1 MSDQT
6 ASDATTSP
14 GDLESD
20 LGAIFDDP
28 EFHIIERWM
37 SRLNLFEAVGAT
49 RSEQRHS
56 NFLAYVLSPNRPHGL
71 HTRPLAAV
79 LRAILTSLPRTKRP
93 IMTLELIAGEL
104 DDAIIYRERDNID
117 ILIEL
122 PNLKLV
128 VAIENKVDAGE
139 ADGQLERYAERLK
152 SAFPD
157 YRRLLVFLTPAGS
170 QPSHGLYVSYSYTE
184 LAEVLESLTTDTFE
198 PVPEDTKLII
208 RHYVDMVRRHIVE
221 NEQLG
226 TLALRLYERHKE
238 AFEFIFKYRPE
249 PESLLTIVRQ
259 RALNAQGLIEDR
271 SGSNL
276 FRFVPEIWDQR
287 LKVIKGDPAQWTKT
301 GRGILF
307 EAKTYPDKPGRVNIS
322 LVLGPGNAD
331 TRSRVYKA
339 AAGQPKIFSGLVKG
353 MGAKWVTIFSR
364 DLLTSV
370 QAKDL
375 TFEAQSLNVGLGWSD
390 FQAQS
395 LMALISAVLAIDK
408 QLADSAESG

>member
-37 SRLNLFEAVGAT
+37 SRLVGAT

-170 QPSHGLYVSYSYTE
+170 QPSHGLYVFHT
-184 LAEVLESLTTDTFE
+184 ATPSL
-198 PVPEDTKLII
+198 
-208 RHYVDMVRRHIVE
+208 R
-221 NEQLG
+221 
-226 TLALRLYERHKE
+226 
-238 AFEFIFKYRPE
+238 KY
-249 PESLLTIVRQ
+249 
-259 RALNAQGLIEDR
+259 LNL
-271 SGSNL
+271 
-276 FRFVPEIWDQR
+276 
-287 LKVIKGDPAQWTKT
+287 
-301 GRGILF
+301 
-307 EAKTYPDKPGRVNIS
+307 
-322 LVLGPGNAD
+322 
-331 TRSRVYKA
+331 
-339 AAGQPKIFSGLVKG
+339 
-353 MGAKWVTIFSR
+353 
-364 DLLTSV
+364 
-370 QAKDL
+370 
-375 TFEAQSLNVGLGWSD
+375 
-390 FQAQS
+390 
-395 LMALISAVLAIDK
+395 
-408 QLADSAESG
+408 

>member
-1 MSDQT
+1 
-6 ASDATTSP
+6 
-14 GDLESD
+14 
-20 LGAIFDDP
+20 
-28 EFHIIERWM
+28 
-37 SRLNLFEAVGAT
+37 
-49 RSEQRHS
+49 
-56 NFLAYVLSPNRPHGL
+56 
-71 HTRPLAAV
+71 
-79 LRAILTSLPRTKRP
+79 
-93 IMTLELIAGEL
+93 
-104 DDAIIYRERDNID
+104 
-117 ILIEL
+117 
-122 PNLKLV
+122 
-128 VAIENKVDAGE
+128 
-139 ADGQLERYAERLK
+139 
-152 SAFPD
+152 
-157 YRRLLVFLTPAGS
+157 
-170 QPSHGLYVSYSYTE
+170 
-184 LAEVLESLTTDTFE
+184 
-198 PVPEDTKLII
+198 
-208 RHYVDMVRRHIVE
+208 MVRRHIVE